1 MDTGDIY
8 PISLLLI
15 CTVIMHKNY
24 PTYFPTVYLHLGRVQ
39 HSLAAGTQVDWEMM
53 ARRTSTSCILL
64 VDRLLLMEST
74 RLRIALALF
83 SLLRFIKLSLTSESW
98 LKHRANNTSI
108 LCGSIFRKHMMA
120 IRSRVIGL
128 RIHLA

>member
-1 MDTGDIY
+1 MDTGDIIY

-24 PTYFPTVYLHLGRVQ
+24 PTYFPTVYLHLGVQ
-39 HSLAAGTQVDWEMM
+39 HSLAAGTQVNWEMM

-64 VDRLLLMEST
+64 VDRLLLMESI

-83 SLLRFIKLSLTSESW
+83 SLLRFIKLSLTSEYW